1 MDTQIT
7 VALNL
12 YRESKQAAITDLATV
27 IAAGRDGQELR
38 SAVQSYKTQIYNNSN
53 TVFSGDVGES
63 MGDKEKK
70 NTIDILRDAYW
81 AVELPEDPDTG
92 ILDYD
97 AQAAEREEII
107 ATALD
112 KGLEERDIT
121 VRMQTGNPSVDAV
134 LNQYHS
140 DMETLKP
147 LWAVEDLVLSSR
159 SSAEREVWNH
169 YKTLDDAGRRLYAS
183 QNKLIGIIQEVI
195 TSVRTD
201 KRGREPDLDM
211 AYVRQGYRGK
221 PATSDGYI
229 LFQSMAQPNTQP

>member
-1 MDTQIT
+1 
-7 VALNL
+7 
-12 YRESKQAAITDLATV
+12 
-27 IAAGRDGQELR
+27 
-38 SAVQSYKTQIYNNSN
+38 
-53 TVFSGDVGES
+53 
-63 MGDKEKK
+63 
-70 NTIDILRDAYW
+70 
-81 AVELPEDPDTG
+81 
-92 ILDYD
+92 
-97 AQAAEREEII
+97 
-107 ATALD
+107 
-112 KGLEERDIT
+112 
-121 VRMQTGNPSVDAV
+121 
-134 LNQYHS
+134 
-140 DMETLKP
+140 METLKP